1 MTTTAATNNRPDI
14 IIPDSMVEA
23 KERQKKEKSGT
34 VVQGALCDRW
44 KISRSLLI
52 LQTSLLAVEWQEEL
66 YNAI

>member
-1 MTTTAATNNRPDI
+1 LQLLFRELFSEKVFMLFRGEGVDLAAPESNMVVPSSRC
-14 IIPDSMVEA
+14 DS
-23 KERQKKEKSGT
+23 
-34 VVQGALCDRW
+34 W